1 MFVFFNIWIFSS
13 YLTGSLINWS
23 GQGLQKLGPTLSC
36 NADIHTLILDK
47 NQLIKLEHL
56 ENYKNLMQVRFF
68 VSKYALLV
76 KLFKFGGKLGKRNCN
91 VSCCML

>member
-1 MFVFFNIWIFSS
+1 MIAYCLLNLLCWVFFNIRIFS

-56 ENYKNLMQVRFF
+56 ENYKNLMQVGFF
-68 VSKYALLV
+68 HTYKQICFVT
-76 KLFKFGGKLGKRNCN
+76 
-91 VSCCML
+91 